1 MSRKSMR
8 VLLALTGLTLMPLWW
23 LHARL
28 TRVEPIEYLLRRL
41 ERRRRGPAWTIALIV
56 VLGHSARNFDAL
68 SALRA
73 ARCLEPPFPL
83 WVLTPRQVKVL
94 LEASLWLGDV
104 DGFHRLWGELL
115 RNVDTPREI
124 HGLTLDYMAIARD
137 EVGAT
142 EKMKDDLVLPA
153 LYWDRHAA
161 RLHAH
166 GRIDEERDAL
176 YQALRF
182 VPANDPRRSGL
193 VARLIEASVVGSTLG
208 DAHSQGLRWR
218 DPGA

>member
-1 MSRKSMR
+1 MR
-8 VLLALTGLTLMPLWW
+8 NNLTRLLFAVAALIALPAWW

-28 TRVEPIEYLLRRL
+28 ARVEPIEFFLRRL

-56 VLGHSARNFDAL
+56 VLGNSARNFDAL

-73 ARCLEPPFPL
+73 ARSLEPPFPL
-83 WVLTPRQVKVL
+83 WVLTPRHVKLL
-94 LEASLWLGDV
+94 LEASLWLGDT
-104 DGFHRLWGELL
+104 DEFHRLWGELL
-115 RNVDTPREI
+115 RNRDTPREI
-124 HGLTLDYMAIARD
+124 HQLTVDYMAIARD
-137 EVGAT
+137 EVDAT
-142 EKMKDDLVLPA
+142 ERIKDELVLPA
-153 LYWDRHAA
+153 LHWDRHAA

-193 VARLIEASVVGSTLG
+193 VARLIEANVVGSTLG
-208 DAHSQGLRWR
+208 DAQSQGLRWG